1 MLLVTDTRRRLRKLL
16 KRSQQATEYKYK
28 GFQGISVRFHIIKNI
43 NTVATGKLSFPL
55 PAFPKF
61 LPLHSMKSGLIL
73 VWLFFSFSAAF
84 GQRSITGVT
93 DIRMALALSAENLL
107 NKEWNEAQFDTE
119 TRLHHETDPVSEIHF
134 TPGTPLFIKAGI
146 AFLF

>member
-61 LPLHSMKSGLIL
+61 LPLHSMKSGLFI

-84 GQRSITGVT
+84 GKGSITGTV
-93 DIRMALALSAENLL
+93 
-107 NKEWNEAQFDTE
+107 TE
-119 TRLHHETDPVSEIHF
+119 TRMA
-134 TPGTPLFIKAGI
+134 PLPDVTIYIPSLTSGI
-146 AFLF
+146 TSDKLCIF